1 MNKLDDRIPIPPKDT
16 MNIGLT
22 AVLEATMLK
31 KFGPPGRTDPK
42 CGDPSPK
49 MSKRMLFGVKIG
61 PMKVSGLDFA
71 VHSLQQIFAEVE
83 RDLPDVFKAV
93 KTDGMLCVRFRR
105 GNSGL
110 LSNHAWGTA
119 IDLFFGKDSV
129 PRGTRRTHRGNFLLF
144 PFFNRHGWYWGAE
157 FSGDGVDSMH
167 FELAEE
173 TILKL

>member
-1 MNKLDDRIPIPPKDT
+1 MNKLDDRMPIPPKDT

-71 VHSLQQIFAEVE
+71 VHSLQQILGS
-83 RDLPDVFKAV
+83 LPEKYADYGVGEFDRLARVLQVSPFDRYGSTCDIYKLLQAV
-93 KTDGMLCVRFRR
+93 DKLQK
-105 GNSGL
+105 
-110 LSNHAWGTA
+110 
-119 IDLFFGKDSV
+119 LF
-129 PRGTRRTHRGNFLLF
+129 
-144 PFFNRHGWYWGAE
+144 YE
-157 FSGDGVDSMH
+157 
-167 FELAEE
+167 
-173 TILKL
+173 